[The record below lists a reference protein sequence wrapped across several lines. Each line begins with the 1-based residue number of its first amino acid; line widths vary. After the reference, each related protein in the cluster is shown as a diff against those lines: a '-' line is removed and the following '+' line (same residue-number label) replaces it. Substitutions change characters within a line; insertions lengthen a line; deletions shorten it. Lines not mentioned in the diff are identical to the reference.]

1 MNDIMDQR
9 NKIAHPTIDYY
20 FPDIEKLR
28 NHIGFFNILSK
39 NVLEYAEIGLM
50 EFEQS
55 VIVQPEEDGKQV
67 VVSAD

>member
-1 MNDIMDQR
+1 MDR
-9 NKIAHPTIDYY
+9 TDETNKIAHSMSDYY
-20 FPDIEKLR
+20 FIDIEKLR
-28 NHIGFFNILSK
+28 NHIEFINILSK

-55 VIVQPEEDGKQV
+55 VIVQSEEDGKQV